1 MKGTQRIVV
10 IGGLALAALA
20 AAFPPW
26 IEQGI
31 NNPAGN
37 VDMQP
42 AGLAFVLTAGAGKEN
57 PLRPDYG
64 RFACELVA
72 VAVLTAGVYVGVG
85 WKKERT
91 ALG

>member
-1 MKGTQRIVV
+1 M